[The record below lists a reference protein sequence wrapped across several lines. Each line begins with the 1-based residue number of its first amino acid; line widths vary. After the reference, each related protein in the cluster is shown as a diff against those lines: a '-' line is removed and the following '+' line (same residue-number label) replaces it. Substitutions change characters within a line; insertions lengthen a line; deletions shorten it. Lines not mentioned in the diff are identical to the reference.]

1 VRRGKSYETRR
12 KPGAHDRL
20 TLPNAHRY
28 AFDGH
33 ACPYRVDTPHDSLI
47 RLVVFHLLI
56 VAQQHRLDATRAEW
70 EEKVQGET
78 ANPLADMD
86 VFDSETAGTTNEE
99 GADAFESESPRD
111 QKKKKKK

>member
-1 VRRGKSYETRR
+1 
-12 KPGAHDRL
+12 
-20 TLPNAHRY
+20 
-28 AFDGH
+28 
-33 ACPYRVDTPHDSLI
+33 
-47 RLVVFHLLI
+47 
-56 VAQQHRLDATRAEW
+56 LDATRAEW

-111 QKKKKKK
+111 QKKKNKK